1 MMPAF
6 LFSNTM
12 QTSQSP
18 KIIIA
23 IDGYSSS
30 GKSSMAKALAKIIG
44 YNYVDTGAMYRAVT
58 LYAMQ
63 HGMIDGDGNVDA
75 DAIVAALPE
84 MHIAF
89 SRMPDGSQHTMLN
102 GTDVEDAIRRLDVS
116 NNVST
121 VSAIAAVRRDLV
133 AKQQA
138 FGVSKGIVMD
148 GRDIGTTVFPDAEL
162 KIFVDASAQ
171 TRAQRRF
178 KELTDK
184 GSNVTFEEVL
194 ANVVHRDHIDETR
207 EESPLRRAADAISLD
222 NSAMTIEQQNQWLL
236 ERFNEALTKSTAH
249 EG

>member
-1 MMPAF
+1 
-6 LFSNTM
+6 
-12 QTSQSP
+12 
-18 KIIIA
+18 
-23 IDGYSSS
+23 
-30 GKSSMAKALAKIIG
+30 MAKALAKIIG

-75 DAIVAALPE
+75 DAIVAALPD

-89 SRMPDGSQHTMLN
+89 TRMPDGSQHTMLN

-222 NSAMTIEQQNQWLL
+222 NSAMTIEQQNHWLL

>member
-1 MMPAF
+1 
-6 LFSNTM
+6 
-12 QTSQSP
+12 
-18 KIIIA
+18 
-23 IDGYSSS
+23 
-30 GKSSMAKALAKIIG
+30 MAKALAKIIG

-75 DAIVAALPE
+75 DAIVAALPD
-84 MHIAF
+84 MHISF
-89 SRMPDGSQHTMLN
+89 NRMPDGTQHTMLN
-102 GTDVEDAIRRLDVS
+102 GTDVEEAIRRLDVS

-121 VSAIAAVRRDLV
+121 VSAIAAVRHDLV

-148 GRDIGTTVFPDAEL
+148 GRDIGTTVFPHAEL

-184 GSNVTFEEVL
+184 GANVTFEEVL

-222 NSAMTIEQQNQWLL
+222 NSAMTIEQQNLWLL
-236 ERFNEALTKSTAH
+236 ERFNEALTKSSAH

>member
-1 MMPAF
+1 
-6 LFSNTM
+6 
-12 QTSQSP
+12 
-18 KIIIA
+18 
-23 IDGYSSS
+23 
-30 GKSSMAKALAKIIG
+30 MAKALAKIIG

-89 SRMPDGSQHTMLN
+89 TRMPDGSQHTMLN

-133 AKQQA
+133 AKQQE